1 MIPDRVLEHLR
12 NVVETPDLSGTRYDL
27 VGLIGRGGMGAVY
40 RVRDRMLGRE
50 AALKIVDEA
59 GPMMEEAKTLAMLEH
74 PGIVPL
80 YDAGALEDGRGYL
93 VMRLVEGVRLDE
105 YVSGPHGLSAR
116 LDVALKICD
125 AVSFAHSKGAVHRDL
140 KPANILVGKFGQ
152 VAVLDWGVA
161 LWRANGDGSGVVAGT
176 RKYMAPEQA
185 AGLAVDSRSDI
196 YALGVLLGDLLPHD
210 VPSRLAAIAGKAR
223 TPDPNGRYESVEELA
238 LDLRR
243 YEDQLP
249 VSAYRENP
257 LERVVRFAGRNQVL
271 LLLLGSYVLVRV
283 LLYFWRPV

>member
-1 MIPDRVLEHLR
+1 M
-12 NVVETPDLSGTRYDL
+12 
-27 VGLIGRGGMGAVY
+27 
-40 RVRDRMLGRE
+40 
-50 AALKIVDEA
+50 
-59 GPMMEEAKTLAMLEH
+59 
-74 PGIVPL
+74 
-80 YDAGALEDGRGYL
+80 
-93 VMRLVEGVRLDE
+93 
-105 YVSGPHGLSAR
+105 
-116 LDVALKICD
+116 
-125 AVSFAHSKGAVHRDL
+125 
-140 KPANILVGKFGQ
+140 
-152 VAVLDWGVA
+152 
-161 LWRANGDGSGVVAGT
+161 
-176 RKYMAPEQA
+176 
-185 AGLAVDSRSDI
+185 
-196 YALGVLLGDLLPHD
+196 LLGDLLPHD